1 VATTGELGGGAVTR
15 VQPRERRAER
25 CVAVPSH
32 VLLSALPLLVGA
44 VAAPLALLGQQPGER
59 GAPQPDSV
67 VSLEPLNVEIGRLR
81 AGAVPLARTP
91 FSSQVVSS
99 AELAP
104 VAGGAI
110 SGAISRLPGVT
121 LTNQTGS
128 PSQMDIRLRGFTVSP
143 IVGVPQSVSVFV
155 DGVRVNEAD
164 GSQVHLSLIPEGAIE
179 RVELVRGPVGV
190 FGKNSVVGALNFVTR
205 RAGDAPSVEAEAQGG
220 SFGSAAGTLRASA
233 PLGRSFDG
241 LFVGSY
247 RRSDGWRDLERA
259 EELSLFAKLGWT
271 GERTDAWISYTF
283 EADSL
288 EGPGPLP
295 ESWIEGGPLPP
306 DVTSPPDDRRRLQ
319 YTGGVGDAFRPRLH
333 FVNGRVERTLGERW
347 SLQANAFG
355 RFADF
360 RQSNDNISEPDA
372 LGLTDIASYGSTVQV
387 LHRSGERLLLSA
399 GAEWTRN
406 DVDIEI
412 RERPNRF
419 FPSLIEATTERLR
432 TEEDNLGG
440 FAEAWWSASERVAF
454 YGSLRYDWVDL
465 PVSDLLD
472 PSDSGENTFSELS
485 GGLGVSFDLD
495 AGLGAFAGYG
505 RGFRAPVILEVTC
518 ADPEDPCQLPFELGP
533 DPPLE
538 PVKSDTWQAGLRLTR
553 ARAQASLVGYWI
565 EVRDDIFNVIDEET
579 PTLGYFTNLERTRRV
594 GLEAFAAG
602 APLPGLPG
610 LTVRGSLA
618 WTRAT
623 FQSEADL
630 ASPLVEE
637 EDEEEEPGPPDG
649 DDEEGAVHV
658 EPGDRFPMVPQLSA
672 TLGARYRAGATSV
685 EVEAEW
691 MGRQF
696 LVGDEGNEE
705 EFPRLASSTVIDVRA
720 EHVLSRATVFVELAN
735 VLDTKFNAFGI
746 ISENG
751 RNTPEGIERFLTPGS
766 PRRLTVGVRV
776 RVVG

>member
-1 VATTGELGGGAVTR
+1 MGA
-15 VQPRERRAER
+15 
-25 CVAVPSH
+25 
-32 VLLSALPLLVGA
+32 LLLVVGVTPA
-44 VAAPLALLGQQPGER
+44 ALVAQQPGEQE
-59 GAPQPDSV
+59 APEPDSV
-67 VSLEPLNVEIGRLR
+67 VSIEPLSVEIGRLR

-91 FSSQVVSS
+91 FSSQVVTSG
-99 AELAP
+99 ELAP

-110 SGAISRLPGVT
+110 AGALFGLPGVT

-128 PSQMDIRLRGFTVSP
+128 PSQMDIRVRGFAVSP

-164 GSQVHLSLIPEGAIE
+164 ASQVHLSLIPESAIE
-179 RVELVRGPVGV
+179 RVELMRGPVGV
-190 FGKNSVVGALNFVTR
+190 FGKNSVAGALNFVTR
-205 RAGDAPSVEAEAQGG
+205 RAGDAVSVEAEAQGG

-233 PLGRSFDG
+233 PLGAAFDG

-247 RRSDGWRDLERA
+247 RRSDGWRRLESA
-259 EELSLFAKLGWT
+259 EELSLFGKLGWR

-295 ESWIEGGPLPP
+295 ESWIEGGPLPA
-306 DVTSPPDDRRRLQ
+306 DVTSPPEDRRRLQ
-319 YTGGVGDAFRPRLH
+319 YTGGVGDAFSPQLH
-333 FVNGRVERTLGERW
+333 FVNGRVERTLSERW
-347 SLQANAFG
+347 SLYANAFG
-355 RFADF
+355 RLVDF
-360 RQSNDNISEPDA
+360 RQANDNISEPDA
-372 LGLTDIASYGSTVQV
+372 LGLTDIASYGSTLQL
-387 LHRSGERLLLSA
+387 LHRPSDRLMLSA

-412 RERPNRF
+412 RERPNRS
-419 FPSLIEATTERLR
+419 FPTIAEATTERLR
-432 TEEDNLGG
+432 TDEDNLGG
-440 FAEAWWSASERVAF
+440 FAEAWWSASERVAL
-454 YGSLRYDWVDL
+454 YGSLRYDWVSL
-465 PVSDLLD
+465 PVTDVLD

-485 GGLGVSFDLD
+485 GGLGLSFDLD

-518 ADPEDPCQLPFELGP
+518 ADPADPCQLPFELGP
-533 DPPLE
+533 DPPLK
-538 PVKSDTWQAGLRLTR
+538 PVKSDTWQAGLRLSR
-553 ARAQASLVGYWI
+553 SRAQASLVGYWI
-565 EVRDDIFNVIDEET
+565 EVRDDIFNVVDEQT

-610 LTVRGSLA
+610 LRLTGSFA

-623 FQSEADL
+623 FQSEAEL

-637 EDEEEEPGPPDG
+637 EDDPAAPPPPPGT

-658 EPGDRFPMVPQLSA
+658 EPGDLLPMVPQI
-672 TLGARYRAGATSV
+672 TGTVGARYRAGATSV

-691 MGRQF
+691 TGKQF

-705 EFPRLASSTVIDVRA
+705 EFPKVASSTVLDVRG
-720 EHVLSRATVFVELAN
+720 EHTLRRATVFLEIAN
-735 VLDTKFNAFGI
+735 VLDNEFNAFGI

-751 RNTPEGIERFLTPGS
+751 RATPEAVERFLTPGS

-776 RVVG
+776 RVAGE